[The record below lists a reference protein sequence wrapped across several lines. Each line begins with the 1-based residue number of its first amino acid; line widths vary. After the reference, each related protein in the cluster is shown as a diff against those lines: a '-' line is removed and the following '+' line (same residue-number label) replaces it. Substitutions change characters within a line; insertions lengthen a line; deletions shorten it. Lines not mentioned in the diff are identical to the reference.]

1 MFHKKR
7 NLNLI
12 VTSSTTVSLLKHKHG
27 NCVLFL
33 FLQFSADCT
42 CYKYVTRHKKR
53 KSMKA
58 TTHDMLHIFHYLFN
72 TIYAKV
78 QKECVRKYTP

>member
-1 MFHKKR
+1 
-7 NLNLI
+7 
-12 VTSSTTVSLLKHKHG
+12 
-27 NCVLFL
+27 
-33 FLQFSADCT
+33 
-42 CYKYVTRHKKR
+42 
-53 KSMKA
+53 MKA